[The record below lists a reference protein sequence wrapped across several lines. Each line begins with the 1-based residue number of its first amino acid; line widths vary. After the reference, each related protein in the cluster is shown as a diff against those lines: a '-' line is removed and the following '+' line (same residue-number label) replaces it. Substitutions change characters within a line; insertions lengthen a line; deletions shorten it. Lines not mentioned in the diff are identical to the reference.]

1 MIKQQNIKQFK
12 NDFPQF
18 KNLQTDRILVI
29 FKEYCI
35 NIERTF
41 DPQNIT
47 ILVCGTLIILIS
59 KLYMNGGAGQEI
71 VYFEKLKNS
80 PNEIVMNTVITSAT
94 SGLTMVA
101 MNQYKNIVKNET
113 VREQTGM
120 IQQNNVFSLCCSIV
134 SGLVSITACCNSVSP
149 LSSAFIGFFGCII
162 YQQTKWLLRR
172 YEIDDPLDVT
182 QTHGICGVWALI
194 AVGIFDDK
202 RGLLFTHKLDF
213 IGI

>member
-1 MIKQQNIKQFK
+1 
-12 NDFPQF
+12 
-18 KNLQTDRILVI
+18 
-29 FKEYCI
+29 
-35 NIERTF
+35 
-41 DPQNIT
+41 
-47 ILVCGTLIILIS
+47 
-59 KLYMNGGAGQEI
+59 MNGGAGQEI

-80 PNEIVMNTVITSAT
+80 PNEIVMNTVIASAT

-120 IQQNNVFSLCCSIV
+120 IQQNNVFSLCCSII

-194 AVGIFDDK
+194 AAGLLDDK
-202 RGLLFTHKLDF
+202 RGVVFTHKLDF
-213 IGI
+213 IGVQLLGAICLILWSGIMSFIFFYILKKNGKLRVSGLIEVIGSDIQNLGNGYAQNIQGYDLIS